1 MGIGIGT
8 VKTLG
13 KGLISNTGNMK
24 KIAGGG
30 SLIFGVDTAMNLHDG
45 NDLGTSV
52 MKAGVTTVMSASNP
66 GLYFGLTA
74 ASMAGEGYWA
84 LQNFKYQKKQWWNA
98 QYAYNNEVGGNY
110 VDTQRAQTMRQ
121 AAVQAIQGSKMNAR
135 SALGG
140 EAKILN
146 PYSQRRY

>member
-1 MGIGIGT
+1 MGIGTGVIKKVGGA
-8 VKTLG
+8 VISKGGLKKTAG
-13 KGLISNTGNMK
+13 FTGL
-24 KIAGGG
+24 A
-30 SLIFGVDTAMNLHDG
+30 FGVDTAMNLHDG

-52 MKAGVTTVMSASNP
+52 MKAGVTGVMAASNP
-66 GLYFGLTA
+66 ALYLGLTGS
-74 ASMAGEGYWA
+74 SMIAQGAWA
-84 LQNFKYQKKQWWNA
+84 LDNFKYQKKQWWQK
-98 QYAYNNEVGGNY
+98 QYNSNNVVGGNY

-146 PYSQRRY
+146 PYSTRRY